1 MNRFHWTC
9 SQCGSGQESV
19 CAAHAVAGRLP
30 LGHTGALASAD
41 VLQFVLGGGKGTR
54 AETHALTTRRKDC
67 SPASTPARQHLGGRR
82 GRGHKE
88 DKLEFTCA
96 GWGCAQK
103 LPDWAKG
110 KAPVRANEPNLDCT
124 QGLSEN
130 QARPHRGL
138 PALRLNP
145 GQSGLH
151 ALQDGLQV
159 IKPFLAARQP

>member
-1 MNRFHWTC
+1 M
-9 SQCGSGQESV
+9 
-19 CAAHAVAGRLP
+19 GR
-30 LGHTGALASAD
+30 
-41 VLQFVLGGGKGTR
+41 KE
-54 AETHALTTRRKDC
+54 ET
-67 SPASTPARQHLGGRR
+67 
-82 GRGHKE
+82 
-88 DKLEFTCA
+88 LEFTCA

-110 KAPVRANEPNLDCT
+110 GAPVRANEPNLDCA

-159 IKPFLAARQP
+159 IKFFLGRQTALTVEPVHLRCLCGPDARVCCRRLPAGCRARLPRARWPPSGRGLHRRGLRRRRLP